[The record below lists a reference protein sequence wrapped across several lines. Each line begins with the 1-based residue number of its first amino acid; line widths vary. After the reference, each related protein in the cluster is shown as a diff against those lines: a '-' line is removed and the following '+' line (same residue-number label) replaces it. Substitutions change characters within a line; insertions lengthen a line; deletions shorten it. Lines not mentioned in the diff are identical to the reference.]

1 MSSPLA
7 DDRLRRR
14 RRLIIT
20 LTATGLVI
28 LTLAGIGIYGLV
40 ARPDHTPGA
49 VTESSAPA
57 PPTPSLNPSGQP
69 TVEALPGLPET
80 SDPQEYA
87 EAVAHALFDWDTFTL
102 RTPTD
107 HRAVLIDDA
116 DPSGTETPG
125 LVTDLDGY
133 LPSAE
138 TWWDLAEYRTRQSL
152 VIDRIFV
159 PEQWD
164 EAVAAANGQIPDGT
178 IAYTIDGTR
187 HREGVWY
194 DAPVASDHPVVFTV
208 FVACEPVFDRCHLL
222 RLSQLDNPLR

>member
-20 LTATGLVI
+20 LTATGLVV

-40 ARPDHTPGA
+40 ARPDQTPSPTA
-49 VTESSAPA
+49 TSSAAA
-57 PPTPSLNPSGQP
+57 PPVPTPNGQP
-69 TVEALPGLPET
+69 TIEALPGLPET
-80 SDPQEYA
+80 DDPEEYA

-102 RTPTD
+102 YTPAD
-107 HRAVLIDDA
+107 HRAVLTSDA

-133 LPSAE
+133 FPSTE
-138 TWWDLAEYRTRQSL
+138 TWRDLAEYRARQSI
-152 VIDRIFV
+152 VIDRLFV
-159 PEQWD
+159 PKQWD
-164 EAVAAANGQIPDGT
+164 EAVAAANGQIADGA
-178 IAYTIDGTR
+178 IAYTIEGTR
-187 HREGVWY
+187 HREGIWY
-194 DAPVASDHPVVFTV
+194 DDPVASDHPVAFTV

>member
-20 LTATGLVI
+20 LTATALVV

-40 ARPDHTPGA
+40 ARPDQTPA
-49 VTESSAPA
+49 PTSRSTVPA
-57 PPTPSLNPSGQP
+57 PPAPSSSGQP
-69 TVEALPGLPET
+69 TLEALPGLPET
-80 SDPQEYA
+80 NDSEQYA

-102 RTPTD
+102 YTPAD
-107 HRAVLIDDA
+107 HRTVLIDDA

-125 LVTDLDGY
+125 LVTDLHGY
-133 LPSAE
+133 FPSTE
-138 TWWDLAEYRTRQSL
+138 TWRDLAEYRTRQSL
-152 VIDRIFV
+152 VIDRVFV

-164 EAVAAANGQIPDGT
+164 EAVAAANGQIADGT
-178 IAYTIDGTR
+178 IAYTIEGTR

-194 DAPVASDHPVVFTV
+194 DDPVESRHEVAFTV